1 MDVRTELKEMLLD
14 IYSDVDFDNEQNL
27 VDEGVLDSM
36 DIVNLVTE
44 INDNFDISIGAKDM
58 IPDNFNSLEA
68 TTALVQKLID
78 E

>member
-27 VDEGVLDSM
+27 VDEGILDSM

-58 IPDNFNSLEA
+58 TPDNFNSLEA